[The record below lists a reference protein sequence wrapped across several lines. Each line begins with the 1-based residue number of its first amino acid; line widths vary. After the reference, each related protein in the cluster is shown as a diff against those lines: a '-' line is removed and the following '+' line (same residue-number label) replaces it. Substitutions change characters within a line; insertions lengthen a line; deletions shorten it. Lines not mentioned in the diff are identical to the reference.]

1 MNHRPTKQALLTLA
15 EEYSA
20 EYNRHLG
27 ACLVQAGKAWKAWR
41 KRGGYPPEWEES
53 LRVVW
58 LNDEALYTC
67 TKKADY
73 RRHRAE
79 GL

>member
-1 MNHRPTKQALLTLA
+1 MNNTPTHQALLTLA
-15 EEYSA
+15 DRYAEE
-20 EYNRHLG
+20 EHKHMG
-27 ACLVQAGKAWKAWR
+27 ACLVQAGKCWKCWR
-41 KRGGYPPEWEES
+41 KRGSFPREWEAN
-53 LRVVW
+53 LKDKW